1 MEKKMRVSTST
12 NLCNHVLW
20 NQEIYTSEDGIR
32 AVKEAGFDS
41 VDLDFAFWRLKE
53 DMLAGDNWKEWTL
66 EQKAV
71 CDEVGLPVQQA
82 HAHFYGLDHC
92 ELLSDEDR
100 QHRDN
105 AIVRDIEAAALCDVK
120 WLVIHPESYSDRLW
134 YSRKLSME
142 RNLELFKGYG
152 EKAARLGVGLAIE
165 NMFIHTNSCPA
176 CFAASADDLVELV
189 DKLGDDRVFGI
200 CWDTG
205 HGNLNKVDQVQA
217 LHTMGKRLKA
227 LHINDNKGV
236 WDDHIL
242 PFNGTISWIPFM
254 KALGQIG
261 YEGDFT
267 YEIHNFSKGFD
278 PGFHHRAMKFAR
290 EVGEYLVSLI

>member
-1 MEKKMRVSTST
+1 MVNKIRVSTST

-20 NQEIYTSEDGIR
+20 DQEIYTSEDGIR
-32 AVKEAGFDS
+32 AVKEAGFES

-53 DMLAGDNWKEWTL
+53 DKLAGDNWKAWAEN
-66 EQKAV
+66 QKAV
-71 CDEVGLPVQQA
+71 CDEVGIPVMQA

-105 AIVRDIEAAALCDVK
+105 AILRDIEAAAICDVK
-120 WLVIHPESYSDRLW
+120 WLVIHPESYSDDMW

-142 RNLELFKGYG
+142 KNLELFKRYG
-152 EKAARLGVGLAIE
+152 EKAAKYGVGLAIE
-165 NMFIHTNSCPA
+165 NMFIHSIP
-176 CFAASADDLVELV
+176 CFAAAADDLVELV
-189 DKLGDDRVFGI
+189 DRLGDDKVFGL

-205 HGNLNKVDQVQA
+205 HGNLNKVDQVAA
-217 LHTMGKRLKA
+217 LQMMGKRLKA
-227 LHINDNKGV
+227 LHINDNKGQR
-236 WDDHIL
+236 DDHVL
-242 PFNGTISWIPFM
+242 PFHGTIQWIPFM

-278 PGFHHRAMKFAR
+278 AGFHHQAMRFAK
-290 EVGEYLVSLI
+290 EVADYMVSLM